1 VSSLLSIAADLIYKN
16 IINLHSLL
24 TIHCSQILL
33 FLVAM
38 ITLLKKF
45 HAYFYRF
52 NVGLIFIL
60 MYPFL
65 YYFSRKP
72 ERYIHMNKLRTWW
85 GILSSLFS
93 GIIYKF
99 EFEQP
104 IDWSRT
110 YIICPNHIS
119 NLDITMAS
127 ILAKND
133 YSFLG
138 KDELLDGFV
147 TKLFFKTVDIPV
159 NRLSNI
165 SSFKA
170 FKKAGN
176 RLKEGA
182 SMIIFPEG
190 TIAGHYPPK
199 VIEFKNG
206 PFRLAIDQ
214 QVPIIPVTSLDTWDV
229 YWDEGT
235 QKGSRP
241 GICHIFVHEPIET
254 IGMNPED
261 TDALRDRVHDIISK
275 KFEQNGN

>member
-1 VSSLLSIAADLIYKN
+1 M
-16 IINLHSLL
+16 
-24 TIHCSQILL
+24 
-33 FLVAM
+33 AM

-214 QVPIIPVTSLDTWDV
+214 QVPIIPVTSLDTWEV

>member
-1 VSSLLSIAADLIYKN
+1 
-16 IINLHSLL
+16 
-24 TIHCSQILL
+24 
-33 FLVAM
+33 VAM
-38 ITLLKKF
+38 ITLLKKL

-52 NVGLIFIL
+52 NVGW
-60 MYPFL
+60 L
-65 YYFSRKP
+65 YIAMWPLFRYYSRKP
-72 ERYIHMNKLRTWW
+72 ERYIQLNKLRTLW
-85 GILSSLFS
+85 GRLSSLFS

-99 EFEQP
+99 EYEQP

-127 ILAKND
+127 ILVKND

-138 KDELLDGFV
+138 KEELLTGFV
-147 TKLFFKTVDIPV
+147 TKLFFQTVDIPV

-170 FKKAGN
+170 LKKAGN

-182 SMIIFPEG
+182 SMVIFPEG
-190 TIAGHYPPK
+190 TIAGNYPPK

-206 PFRLAIDQ
+206 PFRLAIDM
-214 QVPIIPVTSLDTWDV
+214 QVPIIPVTSLDTWKV
-229 YWDEGT
+229 YWDEGY

-241 GICHIFVHEPIET
+241 GICHIFVHAPIET
-254 IGMNPED
+254 IGMTQD
-261 TDALRDRVHDIISK
+261 DADVLRDKVHGIISK
-275 KFEQNGN
+275 KFEQDGN